1 MKNKLISLLCVGVIL
16 ASALVGCSTANTSKS
31 PDNKSLTVED
41 PSKNV
46 SATRTISTKL
56 GDVDVPA
63 NPQRVVVQYLMGDII
78 SLGIKPIGISEVY
91 DGAAYHEITA
101 GIKDLGHFGSWDV
114 EAIMLLKPDLII
126 TIDKEQVGKLSK
138 IAPTVYVP
146 YGDISTEER
155 VTLIGQALNKEK
167 EAKEVIGN
175 YYANIEASKK
185 KLQEAG
191 FNNLTISVLE
201 GDQKSMGVKG
211 ARFGAGMVAYNS
223 LSLKAPEKVQKNII
237 DKNSFAE
244 EISFEVLP
252 EYCGDFIIRNVYE
265 GVEDLTKNE
274 IWNSLPSI
282 KNNRLIEMEFGL
294 SYYTDIYSANAQ
306 VNYITN
312 ALLKAHSSKVIGKD
326 KQ

>member
-1 MKNKLISLLCVGVIL
+1 MKNKLISLLCAGVIL
-16 ASALVGCSTANTSKS
+16 ASGLVGCSTASTSKS
-31 PDNKSLTVED
+31 PDTKPLTVEN
-41 PSKNV
+41 SSENV
-46 SATRTISTKL
+46 SATHTISTKL
-56 GDVDVPA
+56 GDVKVPA
-63 NPQRVVVQYLMGDII
+63 NPKRVIVQYLMGDVI
-78 SLGIKPIGISEVY
+78 SLGIKPVGISEVY
-91 DGAAYHEITA
+91 TGAAYHNITA
-101 GIKDLGHFGSWDV
+101 GIKDLGHFGSWDL
-114 EAIMLLKPDLII
+114 EAVMLLKPDLII
-126 TIDKEQVGKLSK
+126 TINKEQSEKLSK

-175 YYANIEASKK
+175 YHANIEASKK
-185 KLQEAG
+185 KLQKAG

-211 ARFGAGMVAYNS
+211 GKFGTGMVAYNA

-237 DKNSFAE
+237 DKDSFAE
-244 EISFEVLP
+244 DVSFEVLP
-252 EYCGDFIIRNVYE
+252 EYCGDYIIRNVYE
-265 GVEDLTKNE
+265 GMDDLTKNK
-274 IWNSLPSI
+274 IWNSLPAI
-282 KNNRLIEMEFGL
+282 KNNRLIEIEFGL

-312 ALLKAHSSKVIGKD
+312 ALLKAQSSKLIGKD